1 MKKRPLGRT
10 GVSVSALGLGCMG
23 MSMAYG
29 TRDDAE
35 SIKTVHRALELGI
48 DHLDSAELYGDGHNE
63 ELLGQALKDRRDKA
77 FLATKY
83 HNGVKNRR
91 NPDGIAEKGT
101 AYVRTACEMSLARL
115 GMDYIDLYYLHRIDP
130 VNPIEAVVA
139 AMDALRKEGKIR
151 FIGLSEV
158 GPDTL
163 RRAAKVAPIAA
174 LQTEYSL
181 WSRDEAEQKMLP
193 VCRELGVAYV
203 AYSPMGRGFLTAQ
216 FKSPEALPEKDR
228 RHEHPRFQPEH
239 LLKNAQLLPA
249 LEAMAARKKCT
260 PAQLALAWVLHKGDD
275 ILPIP
280 GTKRRKWLEEN
291 VAALAIA
298 LSAAEIA
305 ELESAFPIGVTSGLR
320 YPEPAMKQLGR

>member
-29 TRDDAE
+29 VRDDAE

-63 ELLGQALKDRRDKA
+63 ELLGQALKGRRDKA
-77 FLATKY
+77 YLATKY

-91 NPDGIAEKGT
+91 NPEGTAEKGT
-101 AYVRTACEMSLARL
+101 AYVKKACEMSLARL

-130 VNPIEAVVA
+130 VNPIEDVVG
-139 AMDALRKEGKIR
+139 AMDALRKEGKVR

-158 GPDTL
+158 GSETL

-193 VCRELGVAYV
+193 VCRALGVAYV

-216 FKSPEALPEKDR
+216 FKTPEALPDKDR
-228 RHEHPRFQPEH
+228 RHEHPRFQKEH
-239 LLKNAQLLPA
+239 LLKNANLLPA
-249 LEAMAARKKCT
+249 LESMASKKKCT
-260 PAQLALAWVLHKGDD
+260 PAQLALAWVLHKGDE

-291 VAALAIA
+291 IAAVEIK
-298 LSAAEIA
+298 LSTAEIA
-305 ELESAFPIGVTSGLR
+305 ELEGAFPVGVTSGLR

>member
-29 TRDDAE
+29 VRDDAE

-63 ELLGQALKDRRDKA
+63 ELLGQALKGRRDKA

-91 NPDGIAEKGT
+91 NPEGTAEKGT
-101 AYVRTACEMSLARL
+101 AYVKKACEMSLARL

-130 VNPIEAVVA
+130 VNPIEEVVG
-139 AMDALRKEGKIR
+139 AMDALRKEGKVR

-158 GPDTL
+158 GADTL

-216 FKSPEALPEKDR
+216 FKSPEALPDKDR
-228 RHEHPRFQPEH
+228 RHEHPRFQKEH
-239 LLKNAQLLPA
+239 LLKNASLLPA
-249 LEAMAARKKCT
+249 LESMAAQKKCT
-260 PAQLALAWVLHKGDD
+260 PAQLALAWVLHKGNE

-291 VAALAIA
+291 IAAVEIK
-298 LSAAEIA
+298 LSTAEIA
-305 ELESAFPIGVTSGLR
+305 ELERAFPVGVTSGLR
-320 YPEPAMKQLGR
+320 YPEPAMTQLGR

>member
-10 GVSVSALGLGCMG
+10 GIQVSALGLGCMG

-35 SIKTVHRALELGI
+35 SIRTVHRALELGI

-63 ELLGQALKDRRDKA
+63 ELLGKALKDRRSKA
-77 FLATKY
+77 FVVTKF

-91 NPDGIAEKGT
+91 NPEGIAEKGT
-101 AYVRTACEMSLARL
+101 AYVKKACEMSLARL
-115 GMDYIDLYYLHRIDP
+115 GMDAIDLYYMHRMDP
-130 VNPIEAVVA
+130 VNPIEEVVS

-163 RRAAKVAPIAA
+163 RRAAKTAPIAA

-181 WSRDEAEQKMLP
+181 WSRDHAEKDILP
-193 VCRELGVAYV
+193 TCRALGVAYV
-203 AYSPMGRGFLTAQ
+203 AYSPLGRGFLSAQ
-216 FKSPEALPEKDR
+216 FKAPEALPEADR
-228 RHEHPRFQPEH
+228 RHEHPRFQREH
-239 LLKNAQLLPA
+239 LLKNAALLPP
-249 LEAMAARKKCT
+249 LEALAAKKKCT
-260 PAQLALAWVLHKGDD
+260 PAQLALAWVLHQGDD

-280 GTKRRKWLEEN
+280 GTKKVKWLEEN
-291 VAALAIA
+291 VRALDIA
-298 LSAAEIA
+298 LSAAELA
-305 ELESAFPIGVTSGLR
+305 ELDRAFPPGITSGLR

>member
-10 GVSVSALGLGCMG
+10 GVSLSAIGLGCMG

-35 SIKTVHRALELGI
+35 SIRTVHRALELGI

-63 ELLGQALKDRRDKA
+63 ELLGTALEDRRDKA
-77 FLATKY
+77 FVVTKF

-91 NPDGIAEKGT
+91 NPEGIAEKGT
-101 AYVRTACEMSLARL
+101 AYVKKACELSLARL
-115 GMDYIDLYYLHRIDP
+115 GMDYIDLYYTHRVDP
-130 VNPIEAVVA
+130 VNPVEEVVS
-139 AMDALRKEGKIR
+139 AMDALRREGKIR
-151 FIGLSEV
+151 FIGLSEA
-158 GPDTL
+158 GAETL

-193 VCRELGVAYV
+193 VCRELGIAYV
-203 AYSPMGRGFLTAQ
+203 AYSPMGRGFLTGQ
-216 FKSPEALPEKDR
+216 FKTPEALPQGDR
-228 RHEHPRFQPEH
+228 RHEHPRFQKEH
-239 LLKNAQLLPA
+239 LLKNTTLLPP
-249 LEAMAARKKCT
+249 LENMAARKKCT

-291 VAALAIA
+291 VAALEIS
-298 LSAAEIA
+298 LSAAELV
-305 ELESAFPIGVTSGLR
+305 ELERAFPLGITSGTR
-320 YPEPAMKQLGR
+320 YPEPLMKSLGR

>member
-1 MKKRPLGRT
+1 MKKRALGRT
-10 GVSVSALGLGCMG
+10 GVKVSALGLGCMG

-35 SIKTVHRALELGI
+35 SIETVHRALELGI

-63 ELLGQALKDRRDKA
+63 ELLGQALKGRRDKA
-77 FLATKY
+77 FVVTKF

-91 NPDGIAEKGT
+91 NPEGVAEKGC
-101 AYVRTACEMSLARL
+101 AYVKKACEMSLARL
-115 GMDYIDLYYLHRIDP
+115 GMDVIDLYYMHRMDS
-130 VNPIEAVVA
+130 VNPIEDVVG

-163 RRAAKVAPIAA
+163 RRAAKTAPIAA

-203 AYSPMGRGFLTAQ
+203 AYSPMGRGFLTGQ
-216 FKSPEALPEKDR
+216 FKTPEALPQQDR
-228 RHEHPRFQPEH
+228 RHEHPRFQKEH
-239 LLKNAQLLPA
+239 LLKNAALLPP
-249 LEAMAARKKCT
+249 LENLAAKKKCT
-260 PAQLALAWVLHKGDD
+260 PAQLALAWVLHRGEE

-291 VAALAIA
+291 IAALDIA
-298 LSAAEIA
+298 LTPADTA
-305 ELESAFPIGVTSGLR
+305 ELDRAFPPGVTSGTR
-320 YPEPAMKQLGR
+320 YPEGAMKQLGR

>member
-1 MKKRPLGRT
+1 MKKRPLGHT
-10 GVSVSALGLGCMG
+10 GLSVSALGLGCMG

-63 ELLGQALKDRRDKA
+63 ELLGQALKGRRDKA

-91 NPDGIAEKGT
+91 NPDGVAEKGV
-101 AYVRTACEMSLARL
+101 AYVKKACETSLARL
-115 GMDYIDLYYLHRIDP
+115 GMNHIDLYYLHRIDP
-130 VNPIEAVVA
+130 VNPIEDVVG

-158 GPDTL
+158 GPETL

-216 FKSPEALPEKDR
+216 FKSPDALPEKDR
-228 RHEHPRFQPEH
+228 RHEHPRFQKEH
-239 LLKNAQLLPA
+239 LAKNAALLPA
-249 LEAMAARKKCT
+249 LEAMAAQKKCT
-260 PAQLALAWVLHKGDD
+260 PAQLALAWVLHKGNE

-291 VAALAIA
+291 VAALDIA
-298 LSAAEIA
+298 LTPAEIA
-305 ELESAFPIGVTSGLR
+305 ELERGFPIGVTSGLR

>member
-1 MKKRPLGRT
+1 MKKRALGRT
-10 GVSVSALGLGCMG
+10 GIKVSALGLGCMG

-48 DHLDSAELYGDGHNE
+48 DHLDSAEIYGDGHNE
-63 ELLGQALKDRRDKA
+63 ELLGQALKGKRDKA
-77 FLATKY
+77 FVATKF

-91 NPDGIAEKGT
+91 NPEGIAEKGC
-101 AYVRTACEMSLARL
+101 AYVKKACEMSLARL
-115 GMDYIDLYYLHRIDP
+115 GMDHIDLYYMHRMDP
-130 VNPIEAVVA
+130 VNPIEEVVS
-139 AMDALRKEGKIR
+139 AMDALRKAGKIR
-151 FIGLSEV
+151 CIGLSEV
-158 GPDTL
+158 GPETL

-181 WSRDEAEQKMLP
+181 WSREDAEQKMLP
-193 VCRELGVAYV
+193 ACRELGIAYV

-228 RHEHPRFQPEH
+228 RHEHPRFQKEH
-239 LLKNAQLLPA
+239 LLKNASLLPP
-249 LEAMAARKKCT
+249 LEALAARKKCT
-260 PAQLALAWVLHKGDD
+260 PAQLALAWVLNRGEE

-291 VAALAIA
+291 VAAAEIS
-298 LSAAEIA
+298 LSAADMA
-305 ELESAFPIGVTSGLR
+305 ELDRAFPPGVTSGLR

>member
-1 MKKRPLGRT
+1 MKKRALGRT
-10 GVSVSALGLGCMG
+10 GIKVSALGLGCMG

-29 TRDDAE
+29 VRDDAE

-63 ELLGQALKDRRDKA
+63 ELLGQALKGRRDKA
-77 FLATKY
+77 FLATKF

-91 NPDGIAEKGT
+91 NPEGIAEKGC
-101 AYVRTACEMSLARL
+101 AYVKKACEMSLARL

-130 VNPIEAVVA
+130 VNPIEEVVG
-139 AMDALRKEGKIR
+139 AMDALRKAGKIR

-158 GPDTL
+158 GPETL
-163 RRAAKVAPIAA
+163 RRAAKAAPIAA

-181 WSRDEAEQKMLP
+181 WSREDAEQKMLP
-193 VCRELGVAYV
+193 VCRELGIAYV
-203 AYSPMGRGFLTAQ
+203 AYSPMGRGFLSAQ
-216 FKSPEALPEKDR
+216 FKTPEALPEKDR
-228 RHEHPRFQPEH
+228 RHEHPRFQKEH
-239 LLKNAQLLPA
+239 LLRNASLLPP
-249 LEAMAARKKCT
+249 LEALAAKKKCT
-260 PAQLALAWVLHKGDD
+260 PAQLALAWVLHRGEE

-291 VAALAIA
+291 VAALDIA
-298 LSAAEIA
+298 LTAADMA
-305 ELESAFPIGVTSGLR
+305 ELDRAFPPGITSGLR

>member
-29 TRDDAE
+29 PRDDAE

-63 ELLGQALKDRRDKA
+63 ELLGQALKGKRDKA

-91 NPDGIAEKGT
+91 NPEGIAEKGT
-101 AYVRTACEMSLARL
+101 AYIKKACEMSLARL
-115 GMDYIDLYYLHRIDP
+115 GMDHIDLYYLHRIDP
-130 VNPIEAVVA
+130 VNSIEDVVG
-139 AMDALRKEGKIR
+139 AMDALRKAGKIR

-158 GPDTL
+158 GAETL

-193 VCRELGVAYV
+193 VCRELGIAYV

-216 FKSPEALPEKDR
+216 FKSPESLPEKDR
-228 RHEHPRFQPEH
+228 RHEHPRFQKEH
-239 LLKNAQLLPA
+239 LAKNAALLPA
-249 LEAMAARKKCT
+249 LENLAAKKKCT
-260 PAQLALAWVLHKGDD
+260 PAQLALAWVLHKGNE

-291 VAALAIA
+291 VTALDIA

-305 ELESAFPIGVTSGLR
+305 ELERAFPVGVTSGPR